1 MKPFEKEKTMET
13 ARDVTYQLL
22 REFGLTTICGNV
34 GSTEETFLKDFPSDF
49 RCVLALQESSVIR
62 DGRRLC
68 SGHGS
73 VSFGEPPH
81 RSRTGECVGT
91 LPASKRARCC

>member
-22 REFGLTTICGNV
+22 REFCLTTICGNV

-49 RCVLALQESSVIR
+49 RCVLALQESSVIG
-62 DGRRLC
+62 DKGWPTALL
-68 SGHGS
+68 
-73 VSFGEPPH
+73 
-81 RSRTGECVGT
+81 RTRVGQ
-91 LPASKRARCC
+91 LW